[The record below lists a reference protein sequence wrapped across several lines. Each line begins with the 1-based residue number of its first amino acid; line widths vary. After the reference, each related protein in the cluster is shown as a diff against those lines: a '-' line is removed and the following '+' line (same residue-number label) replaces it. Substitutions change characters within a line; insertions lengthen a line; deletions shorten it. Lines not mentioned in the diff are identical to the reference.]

1 MTMEKNSKSNGK
13 VKKKKKSVLER
24 MVREDFVKEMTLEL
38 QLDKY
43 EQARGNIF

>member
-13 VKKKKKSVLER
+13 VKKKKSVLER